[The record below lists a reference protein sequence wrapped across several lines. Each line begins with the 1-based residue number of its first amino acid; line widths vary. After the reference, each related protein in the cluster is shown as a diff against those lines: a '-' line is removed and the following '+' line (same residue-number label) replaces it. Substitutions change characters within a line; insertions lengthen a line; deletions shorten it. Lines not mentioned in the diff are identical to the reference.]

1 MFHKSWFFFLVFFV
15 VVLSASTNGFLRVC
29 IIWAR
34 QFYIVGYHPVCG
46 EYQQY
51 PSPLPSRC
59 QQHPHPPI
67 VTTINHSRHCQTSQ
81 AGGARRQNLGLKI
94 ADLKQCLVQWAL
106 NKYLL
111 HEKKYKW
118 IKSVFLESKVCL
130 LNSRTITTE
139 KLNAKRTFSNRK
151 VLFLFRASNLSSFI
165 HLYLLNTLSE
175 NSSHLFSFWLFL
187 LPMLITMK
195 SENDHQRTL

>member
-1 MFHKSWFFFLVFFV
+1 MFHKSWFFFFVFSLLYCQHLQTDFSGCALFGLDNSTLWGIILCV
-15 VVLSASTNGFLRVC
+15 V
-29 IIWAR
+29 
-34 QFYIVGYHPVCG
+34 

-67 VTTINHSRHCQTSQ
+67 VTTINHSRHCQISQ
-81 AGGARRQNLGLKI
+81 AGWARRQNLGLKI

-111 HEKKYKW
+111 HGKKKHKW

-130 LNSRTITTE
+130 LNSRTISTV
-139 KLNAKRTFSNRK
+139 KLNAKRTFSNIK

-165 HLYLLNTLSE
+165 HLFLLNTLSE
-175 NSSHLFSFWLFL
+175 NSSHLFSF
-187 LPMLITMK
+187 
-195 SENDHQRTL
+195 